1 MAAINSLRSDTC
13 LCSYKYTSNEK
24 MIRSFGVCY
33 KNALQGGVL
42 SMFMF
47 ALSWIVFQYWFE
59 CSAAPKNDVIDG
71 SERFTK

>member
-47 ALSWIVFQYWFE
+47 ALSWIVFQY
-59 CSAAPKNDVIDG
+59 
-71 SERFTK
+71 